1 MSSARASRPLSAAAL
16 AVLALLALLASA
28 PNGRAEEARVVRI
41 VAKRFSYTPS
51 EVRLKKGQKVI
62 LELVSEDRVHGFNLP
77 ELGIRTDV
85 SPKEPARVTITPVR
99 TGTFP
104 FHCDVFC
111 GGGHE
116 EMTGSLVVTE

>member
-1 MSSARASRPLSAAAL
+1 MSSARASRL
-16 AVLALLALLASA
+16 ASVASLALLALLAFA
-28 PNGRAEEARVVRI
+28 RNGRAEEARVVRI

-51 EVRLKKGQKVI
+51 EVRLKKGQTVV

-77 ELGIRTDV
+77 ELGIRADV
-85 SPKEPARVTITPVR
+85 SPKETARVTITPVR
-99 TGTFP
+99 AGTFP

-111 GGGHE
+111 GAGHE